1 MSETRNCLRVEIIL
15 NQAVEEDLLERF
27 QTHRAGRAFTR
38 LCPVFGRGSSGERRG
53 DQVWPEENVLILIY
67 CDRDE
72 KDRLVRAVR
81 EVKGLYPDEGIKL
94 FASAVDLQEV

>member
-1 MSETRNCLRVEIIL
+1 MTKTRSCLRVEIIL
-15 NQAVEEDLLERF
+15 NQAIEEDLFDRF
-27 QTHRAGRAFTR
+27 QAHQTGTAFTR

-67 CDRDE
+67 CDREE

-81 EVKGLYPDEGIKL
+81 EVKALYPGEGIKL
-94 FASAVDLQEV
+94 FSSTVDLQEV